1 MVARTGLGAYIVS
14 TSLSKGLVRMKA
26 RLVKIGNSRG
36 VRIAKPVLEEAGLT
50 DEVEIRVRAGAVV
63 ITPLTRPRAGW
74 AEAAARLAQTKE
86 ARLLD
91 EPTPTW
97 FDEEEWEWD

>member
-1 MVARTGLGAYIVS
+1 
-14 TSLSKGLVRMKA
+14 MKT

-36 VRIAKPVLEEAGLT
+36 VRIAKPLLEEAGLT
-50 DEVEIRVRAGAVV
+50 DEVEIRARAGAVV
-63 ITPLTRPRAGW
+63 ITPRTRPRAGW
-74 AEAAARLAQTKE
+74 AEAAARLAKANQ

-91 EPTPTW
+91 DPSPTR